1 MRACTA
7 VFTTLL
13 ISVGAHAA
21 AKDEPANQDFGF
33 ATVNDT
39 LAFLKAKP
47 SVSFATTKPDGWLI
61 ANDSK
66 PFAIWSF
73 TPEGHYAYPA
83 VVKREVKQNA
93 QGGVFIQMTALC
105 EATKDACDRLIG
117 EFQKLN
123 GQAKEDV
130 QKHLKD

>member
-1 MRACTA
+1 
-7 VFTTLL
+7 V
-13 ISVGAHAA
+13 S
-21 AKDEPANQDFGF
+21 GF
-33 ATVNDT
+33 I
-39 LAFLKAKP
+39 KP
-47 SVSFATTKPDGWLI
+47 LH
-61 ANDSK
+61 NDSK

-83 VVKREVKQNA
+83 VVKRELKQNA
-93 QGGVFIQMTALC
+93 QGGAFIEMTALC

-130 QKHLKD
+130 QKRIKD